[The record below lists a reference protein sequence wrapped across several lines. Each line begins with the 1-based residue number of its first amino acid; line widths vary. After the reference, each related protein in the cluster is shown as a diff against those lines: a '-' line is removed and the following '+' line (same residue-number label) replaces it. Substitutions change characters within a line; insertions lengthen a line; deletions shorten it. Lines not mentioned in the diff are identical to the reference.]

1 MHMTPRLLSD
11 WNLDV
16 VKEIV
21 AKGIFEDEDFDFKLG
36 LPDNRNDK
44 SKQKMRETCAAFAN
58 TNGGFLVFG
67 VKDDRLLN
75 VEARVVGMDKA
86 FDFPRHFGEYPRL
99 CSPSVEW
106 AFIKSPIELPT
117 GKVLNIVHIPKSWK
131 APHAVGSA
139 DQGWRFQ
146 KRTNKGNEGMNM
158 DEVRYSFL
166 SFYEKRIQLQL
177 LHSEL
182 TELRDIAGSA
192 AIHELEKKET
202 NYSFVTFD
210 LLVIQS
216 VLADTYSLTSTNP
229 NLLDALS
236 NLRYQARI
244 ANTKIELFFRK
255 LALPLSNMTEIVRS
269 HNEFMIEKSKVIQE
283 WCDKALVELDEI
295 LNPPLA

>member
-1 MHMTPRLLSD
+1 MTPRLLSD

-16 VKEIV
+16 IKEIV
-21 AKGIFEDEDFDFKLG
+21 AKGIFEGEDFDFKLA
-36 LPDNRNDK
+36 LPDKKNDK

-58 TNGGFLVFG
+58 ANGGFLVFG

-131 APHAVGSA
+131 APHAVGTA

-158 DEVRYSFL
+158 DEIRNSFL
-166 SFYEKRIQLQL
+166 SFYEKRIRLQL
-177 LHSEL
+177 LKSEISEL
-182 TELRDIAGSA
+182 KDIASIA
-192 AIHELEKKET
+192 ANIEPQKIES
-202 NYSFVTFD
+202 NYSVVTFD
-210 LLVIQS
+210 LTVIQS
-216 VLADTYSLTSTNP
+216 ILADTYVLTSSSP
-229 NLLDALS
+229 QLLEALS
-236 NLRYQARI
+236 NLRFQVSSANNRI
-244 ANTKIELFFRK
+244 DIFFRK
-255 LALPLSNMTEIVRS
+255 VVQPVTGMNEIVRS
-269 HNEFMIEKSKVIQE
+269 HNEFMIERSKVIQE
-283 WCDKALVELDEI
+283 WCDKATTALDEI
-295 LNPPLA
+295 LGPSS